1 MRTQHGVTI
10 ENGSEASLICEQCGK
25 QFRSPS
31 LLAKHLKGVHNEQ
44 VFTCCFCDHK
54 TNNEVNMRR
63 HRALHTSQEQ
73 QYVCDQCGAS
83 FQVSII
89 ESEHEVLVY
98 STFCQLILPHCFLK
112 MFLLTGS

>member
-1 MRTQHGVTI
+1 MRSQHGVVI
-10 ENGSEASLICEQCGK
+10 ENGCESSLICEQCGK
-25 QFRSPS
+25 QFRSPG

-44 VFTCCFCDHK
+44 VFSCSYCDHK

-83 FQVSII
+83 FQVR
-89 ESEHEVLVY
+89 
-98 STFCQLILPHCFLK
+98 
-112 MFLLTGS
+112 